1 MDGLQKNEQ
10 WTSFRCADLYI
21 IVQSNKITRHTILF
35 EACMCINACSD
46 AQFVQIKNVGLIAE
60 FLLVAV
66 KCHKTVLVCYV
77 AFKQC
82 DFTYAQHG
90 MKY

>member
-10 WTSFRCADLYI
+10 WTSFSCADLYI
-21 IVQSNKITRHTILF
+21 TVQSNKITRHTILF

-60 FLLVAV
+60 FQLVAV
-66 KCHKTVLVCYV
+66 KCHKTVLVAMLPLNSV
-77 AFKQC
+77 ISPMRNMA
-82 DFTYAQHG
+82 
-90 MKY
+90 